1 MRSCRSLSERVEGYL
16 WLLLAISVAVC
27 CMIGQSTG
35 SQRRRM
41 KEECA
46 LIYLFT
52 LHNEFVGNHERLTR
66 PMDGAEAPSRELP
79 RHHA

>member
-1 MRSCRSLSERVEGYL
+1 
-16 WLLLAISVAVC
+16 
-27 CMIGQSTG
+27 MIGQSTG

-52 LHNEFVGNHERLTR
+52 LHNEFVGNHKRLTR